1 MKVDTDKIE
10 WLLSNVTQYR
20 INKDT
25 GVNLSILGRLVRGER
40 KIENL
45 TINRMLVNR
54 VCWSASKAGQ
64 LKTKKSG
71 LVIARFICTLF
82 VLNFILSY
90 ALAGNVNID
99 FTAFCNDRKRCEM

>member
-40 KIENL
+40 KIDNL
-45 TINRMLVNR
+45 TI
-54 VCWSASKAGQ
+54 KAG
-64 LKTKKSG
+64 
-71 LVIARFICTLF
+71 AR
-82 VLNFILSY
+82 
-90 ALAGNVNID
+90 
-99 FTAFCNDRKRCEM
+99 

>member
-45 TINRMLVNR
+45 TIKTGSLLTEY
-54 VCWSASKAGQ
+54 ADQ
-64 LKTKKSG
+64 LQKQD
-71 LVIARFICTLF
+71 
-82 VLNFILSY
+82 N
-90 ALAGNVNID
+90 
-99 FTAFCNDRKRCEM
+99 

>member
-45 TINRMLVNR
+45 TIKTGSLLTEY
-54 VCWSASKAGQ
+54 ADQ
-64 LKTKKSG
+64 LQKK
-71 LVIARFICTLF
+71 
-82 VLNFILSY
+82 
-90 ALAGNVNID
+90 
-99 FTAFCNDRKRCEM
+99 K

>member
-45 TINRMLVNR
+45 TIKTGSLLTEY
-54 VCWSASKAGQ
+54 AEQ
-64 LKTKKSG
+64 LQKH
-71 LVIARFICTLF
+71 
-82 VLNFILSY
+82 
-90 ALAGNVNID
+90 
-99 FTAFCNDRKRCEM
+99 DR

>member
-45 TINRMLVNR
+45 TIKTGSTLTEYAV
-54 VCWSASKAGQ
+54 Q
-64 LKTKKSG
+64 LQKKD
-71 LVIARFICTLF
+71 
-82 VLNFILSY
+82 N
-90 ALAGNVNID
+90 
-99 FTAFCNDRKRCEM
+99 